1 MKTLSQLS
9 VVKEVSSAHPFG
21 AIINETDTNDG
32 TPVIRELYNDH
43 LVNHYKL
50 LEEVGMVPNGNE
62 DSEVAGY
69 QILEAFKKL
78 PNSLNDIERVL
89 NLTGSVWSVDL
100 PLEILPNKYFFI
112 ARASENYST
121 GANYTFKGIGATTY
135 PFSSSGFKSSDEVL
149 VIIDGSGVRA
159 YSLSFLETV
168 SDEIF
173 TVMGLPVAFN
183 DGSKMFYQS
192 DGKLL
197 SDVPTVDYLE
207 TIIRTNLLDGTIL
220 LNDMIVS
227 SGYVLCFCVYPNTN
241 TYFFRQFDLVDLTIS
256 QAVTINGASFSNAS
270 DFSPYLYA
278 KKDTIYITNGMNST
292 ANNYSITKLLY
303 EPLLDKLTF
312 VSNSSLDVSFEKTS
326 NAVVK
331 DDFLFTLDNI
341 GTLNKFNLN
350 SGAKTLVGYFG
361 GIAGNLFGYNGSI
374 YFSAGQVAKKWNL

>member
-9 VVKEVSSAHPFG
+9 VVKEVSAAHPFG

-32 TPVIRELYNDH
+32 TPVIRELYNDL

-50 LEEVGMVPNGNE
+50 LQAVGMTANGNE

-69 QILEAFKKL
+69 QILEALKKL
-78 PNSLNDIERVL
+78 PNTLNDIERVL
-89 NLTGSVWSVDL
+89 DLTGSVWSVDL

-121 GANYTFKGIGATTY
+121 GANYTFKGSGVTTY

-207 TIIRTNLLDGTIL
+207 SIIRVNVSDGTVL
-220 LNDMIVS
+220 LNDMIIS

-241 TYFFRQFDLVDLTIS
+241 TYFFRQFDLVDLSVS
-256 QAVTINGASFSNAS
+256 QSVTINGASFSNAS

-331 DDFLFTLDNI
+331 DDFLFTLNNL
-341 GTLNKFNLN
+341 GVLNKFNLN
-350 SGAKTLVGYFG
+350 SGVKTLVGDFG

-374 YFSAGQVAKKWNL
+374 YFSAGQVAKKWSL